1 MESYMT
7 EARKEME
14 RVRERKERRSCSVT
28 LEKRKT
34 STKEKVDGIV
44 CANNFS
50 ALGLN

>member
-7 EARKEME
+7 KATKNEE
-14 RVRERKERRSCSVT
+14 RVRERKERRSCS
-28 LEKRKT
+28 EKRKT
-34 STKEKVDGIV
+34 STKEKVDGNV